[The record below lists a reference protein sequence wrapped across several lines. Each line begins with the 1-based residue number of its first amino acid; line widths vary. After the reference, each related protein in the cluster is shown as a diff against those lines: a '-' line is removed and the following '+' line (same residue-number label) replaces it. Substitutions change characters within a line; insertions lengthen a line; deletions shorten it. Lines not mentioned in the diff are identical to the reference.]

1 MKTTPSQIPAPEG
14 AALPNAGPGAV
25 VPLAAV
31 PLAPLAAQPGE
42 YYLEGGRMVFNATY
56 HLRRGYCCG
65 SRCRHCPYK
74 DWNR

>member
-1 MKTTPSQIPAPEG
+1 MKTTPSQVPEPVSPARSDAGLP
-14 AALPNAGPGAV
+14 ALV
-25 VPLAAV
+25 V
-31 PLAPLAAQPGE
+31 QPGD
-42 YYLEGGRMVFNATY
+42 YYLEGGRMVFTATY